1 MIHLIGNAKDT
12 KGDLLESQAVNI
24 SDFKHVV
31 KKNTDLIMNI
41 NFGGTAEVWDNLE
54 ESVW

>member
-1 MIHLIGNAKDT
+1 MIHPIENAKNT
-12 KGDLLESQAVNI
+12 KDDLLESKLVNI

-41 NFGGTAEVWDNLE
+41 IFGGTAEVWGNLG

>member
-1 MIHLIGNAKDT
+1 MVHWIENAKNT
-12 KGDLLESQAVNI
+12 KDDLLKSQAVNI

-41 NFGGTAEVWDNLE
+41 NFCETAEVGAT
-54 ESVW
+54 